1 MREWDKVT
9 TCRESGGLVFQGSAC
24 LCAFQRGSWVSW
36 LCILKGEREDKGE
49 GTWAPLLICMRY
61 FGYKVFDGKP
71 RGNDGASFIFIYY
84 FQFLRDRERGGWEW

>member
-1 MREWDKVT
+1 
-9 TCRESGGLVFQGSAC
+9 
-24 LCAFQRGSWVSW
+24 
-36 LCILKGEREDKGE
+36 LKGEREDKGE

-84 FQFLRDRERGGWEW
+84 FQFLRDRERGGGGNDRFFFVVGSICNYNILFLKK

>member
-1 MREWDKVT
+1 VSV
-9 TCRESGGLVFQGSAC
+9 CVSARV
-24 LCAFQRGSWVSW
+24 LSLLTVHFERR
-36 LCILKGEREDKGE
+36 EREDKGE

-84 FQFLRDRERGGWEW
+84 FQFLRDRERGGVGMIGFFCGR